1 MEDLNCLLL
10 CDGKEKDD
18 IQEWCFDILG
28 DDSYVEEILFNF
40 DNLEVESGVES
51 VIGDVVE
58 VDFFEFEF
66 VGDELYL

>member
-10 CDGKEKDD
+10 CDGIEKDD